1 MSDRSA
7 VIILGAAGGIG
18 SAVARR
24 IAKTGAP
31 LLLAGRTAEPLQELA
46 ADVGGTPFTLDAT
59 RPDHV
64 DEAVDWAE
72 ANIGPVGGIV
82 NAVGSI
88 VLKPAHAT
96 SPEVWDDVIATNLTS
111 AFAAVRAGSRVM
123 RARGGSIVLFSSV
136 AAGLGLA
143 NHEAIAA
150 AKAGVEGLAR
160 AASATYARHG
170 VRINV
175 VSPGLVR
182 TPLSAGLLRSEDA
195 EAASAGMH
203 PLGRV
208 GEPDD
213 IASAVAWLLDP
224 EVTWVTGE
232 VIAVDGGFRNARSR

>member
-1 MSDRSA
+1 MSASSI
-7 VIILGAAGGIG
+7 VILGAGGGIG

-24 IAKTGAP
+24 LAKNGAG
-31 LLLAGRTAEPLQELA
+31 LLLAGRSAEPLQHLA
-46 ADVGGTPFTLDAT
+46 AETGGTPFTLDAT

-64 DEAVDWAE
+64 VEAVQWAE
-72 ANIGPVGGIV
+72 ANLAPVTGVV

-96 SPEVWDDVIATNLTS
+96 SIDEWNDVVATNLTS
-111 AFAAVRAGSRVM
+111 AFAAVHAGAKAM
-123 RARGGSIVLFSSV
+123 RGRGGSIVLFSSV

-150 AKAGVEGLAR
+150 AKGGVEGLVR
-160 AASATYARHG
+160 AAAATYARNG
-170 VRINV
+170 IRVNAIA
-175 VSPGLVR
+175 PGLVR
-182 TPLSAGLLRSEDA
+182 TPQSAGLLRSEAA
-195 EAASAGMH
+195 EAASATMH

-213 IASAVAWLLDP
+213 IAPAVEWLLDP
-224 EVTWVTGE
+224 ATDWVTGE

>member
-1 MSDRSA
+1 MSAREP
-7 VIILGAAGGIG
+7 VVILGAAGGIG

-24 IAKTGAP
+24 LAKAGEQ
-31 LLLAGRTAEPLQELA
+31 LLLAGRTAEPLQHLA
-46 ADVGGTPFTLDAT
+46 AETGGAPFTLDAT
-59 RPDHV
+59 VPDHV
-64 DEAVDWAE
+64 DEALAWAE
-72 ANIGPVGGIV
+72 TNLGPVCGVV

-88 VLKPAHAT
+88 VLKPAHVM
-96 SPEVWDDVIATNLTS
+96 SFEDWEGVLATNLTS
-111 AFAAVRAGSRVM
+111 AFAAVRAGAKLM
-123 RARGGSIVLFSSV
+123 RSRGGSIVLFSSV

-160 AASATYARHG
+160 SAAATYARHG
-170 VRINV
+170 IRVNV

-182 TPLSAGLLRSEDA
+182 TPQSAQLLRSEQA
-195 EAASAGMH
+195 EEASAAMH

-213 IASAVAWLLDP
+213 IASAVAWLLDR